1 MSSSYHDATLPLGQP
16 EIVPEA
22 GPEHGL
28 QGHNFK
34 DIMGFKSW
42 SRKHLEPAN
51 GKDKGKCFPPR
62 EDLEALQQESVL
74 AADAQARQLLTLV
87 DSSLPPTPTRQEV
100 SMGRGMGRV
109 RARYISN
116 RLPPGQA
123 HLFNQPQM
131 PACAR
136 PLLWQRPG
144 SEQAACRAPV
154 RWPRPRQPRE
164 FYSNLV

>member
-42 SRKHLEPAN
+42 SRKHLEPAH

-109 RARYISN
+109 RARCIS
-116 RLPPGQA
+116 RVG
-123 HLFNQPQM
+123 
-131 PACAR
+131 R
-136 PLLWQRPG
+136 GWEGGRSPLAAGAWSWLQELAGGAG
-144 SEQAACRAPV
+144 SPV
-154 RWPRPRQPRE
+154 HPTQGHTR
-164 FYSNLV
+164 